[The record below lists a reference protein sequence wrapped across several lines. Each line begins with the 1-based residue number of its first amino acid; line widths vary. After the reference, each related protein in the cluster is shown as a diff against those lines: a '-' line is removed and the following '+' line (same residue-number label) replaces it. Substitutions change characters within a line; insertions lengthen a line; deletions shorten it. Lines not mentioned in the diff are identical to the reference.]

1 MSMWHTNN
9 LFEVLVESSEIC
21 RKWFKM
27 IILSVFI
34 PPSKLLK
41 VHVPLLDVVFIINIP
56 SILLKN
62 KQNVNILL
70 DFLSLK

>member
-9 LFEVLVESSEIC
+9 LFEVLVESSEIF

-41 VHVPLLDVVFIINIP
+41 VHVPLLDVV
-56 SILLKN
+56 LL
-62 KQNVNILL
+62 
-70 DFLSLK
+70 